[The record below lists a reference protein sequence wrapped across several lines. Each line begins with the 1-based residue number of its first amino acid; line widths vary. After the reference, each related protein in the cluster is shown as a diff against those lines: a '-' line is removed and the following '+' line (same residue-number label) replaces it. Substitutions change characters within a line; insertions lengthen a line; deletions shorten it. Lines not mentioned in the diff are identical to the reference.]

1 MHKNLKFDWVDKEV
15 EDFLTPSYIQ
25 NQKVEERY
33 LDIAKRFEEISGI
46 SGWSEKWLKYFSNG
60 WTTLSSPII
69 SNLGKDTGLPASCNM
84 LDIQDTLE
92 SIAYGEAEMMLLAK
106 NGAGTARNFSKVRG
120 KGQPYGTGGQS
131 VGAMSWIKHYANKI
145 YDVSQGGMRKGFFTA
160 GLSVTHPEI
169 KDFLTIGREGSDIK
183 RVTTYVTIP
192 KGWMEDMLNGDEEK
206 YDIFVE
212 IHESRSEKGYPYILF
227 EDNANKGK
235 HEVYKD
241 KWLTNTNI
249 CSECLEYTDEFKEFL
264 CVLLSVNLEKW
275 EEWKD
280 TNFIFDCNLALDCVI
295 TEYIDKASK
304 IKGLEKS
311 VLFAKEHR
319 AIGIGAMG
327 WSTLLQSKG
336 IVYGSIESHILNN
349 RIFSYIRKESDK
361 ASRWMAEE
369 WGEPKMLVG
378 TGWRN
383 TSRMALAPTKSTA
396 NLLKVSEGCQL
407 EESNFNTL
415 DLAKGQYERKNKNL
429 KKLLL
434 DKGKDTEEVWS
445 SILEHGGSVQ
455 HLDFL
460 TEHEKNVYKI
470 STEISQLDHIKM
482 FASRVKYFD
491 QSMSMNLTIP
501 AGADAEEVM
510 SLTIE
515 AWLSGLK
522 TMYYQHNVNMA
533 REKTKSLLTC
543 ESCEA

>member
-15 EDFLTPSYIQ
+15 EDFLIPSYIQ
-25 NQKVEERY
+25 NQTVEERY
-33 LDIAKRFEEISGI
+33 SDIAKRFEEISGI
-46 SGWSEKWLKYFSNG
+46 SGWSDKWLKYFSNG

-106 NGAGTARNFSKVRG
+106 NGAGTARNFSKVRS
-120 KGQPYGTGGQS
+120 KGTPYGTGGQS
-131 VGAMSWIKHYANKI
+131 VGVMSWIRHYANKI

-160 GLSVTHPEI
+160 GLSVEHSEI
-169 KDFLTIGREGSDIK
+169 KEFLTIGREGSDIK

-192 KGWMEDMLNGDEEK
+192 EGWMEDMLNGDEEK
-206 YDIFVE
+206 YEIFVE
-212 IHESRSEKGYPYILF
+212 IHESRAEKGYPYILF

-280 TNFIFDCNLALDCVI
+280 TDFIFDCNLALDCVI
-295 TEYIDKASK
+295 TEYIEKASK

-336 IVYGSIESHILNN
+336 IVYGSMESHILNN
-349 RIFSYIRKESDK
+349 QIFSYIRKESDK
-361 ASRWMAEE
+361 ASKWMAKE

-429 KKLLL
+429 KKLLSE
-434 DKGKDTEEVWS
+434 KGKDTEDVWM

-460 TEHEKNVYKI
+460 TEHEKSVFKI
-470 STEISQLDHIKM
+470 STEIGQLDHIKM

-501 AGADAEEVM
+501 ASSDAEEVM

-533 REKTKSLLTC
+533 RETTKNLLTC
-543 ESCEA
+543 TSCES